1 MTPGWPLS
9 APATALLRSLRTSE
23 GELLRLGIRHLVL
36 VGAWRVEAG
45 PLPRKRL
52 GWQPKREVRLHA
64 AAGPVP
70 GPLRRLDRT
79 LRAGLPDAQSSAAA
93 HVVRAAMEHD
103 RTLAAAVRH
112 EAVRELVSARLVH
125 EEPRPLCLGARR
137 ELTPTGRAWQAGIPS
152 THAAWQRDLRTGGA
166 AAGSTVASAGAAPG
180 LLLAA
185 DSSLLADLDRE
196 LRRVRRG
203 DGGGG
208 DVAVDIYLD
217 VDGLDGLID
226 GCGDALDGLKGLG
239 DLDFGISDLG
249 GEGGGGGDGG
259 GGDGGGGGD

>member
-9 APATALLRSLRTSE
+9 APATALLRSLRTCG

-36 VGAWRVEAG
+36 VGAWRLQAG
-45 PLPRKRL
+45 PLPSKIF
-52 GWQPKREVRLHA
+52 GWQPKREVRLHP

-79 LRAGLPDAQSSAAA
+79 LRAGLPGAKSSAAA
-93 HVVRAAMEHD
+93 HVVRAAMEYD
-103 RTLAAAVRH
+103 RTLVAAVRH
-112 EAVRELVSARLVH
+112 EALTELVSARLLH
-125 EEPRPLCLGARR
+125 QEPRPLSLGIRR

-166 AAGSTVASAGAAPG
+166 AARSAVASAGTAPG

-185 DSSLLADLDRE
+185 DPSVLADLDRV
-196 LRRVRRG
+196 LRRVRH
-203 DGGGG
+203 GGGR
-208 DVAVDIYLD
+208 DVEVDID
-217 VDGLDGLID
+217 VDLGGLLD
-226 GCGDALDGLKGLG
+226 GCGDLLDGLRGLG
-239 DLDFGISDLG
+239 DLDFGVSD
-249 GEGGGGGDGG
+249 GGGSGGD